1 LGQPRNGWSH
11 ETAGLVYGYLGVAC
25 FSLTLPVTRWAVAYL
40 DPIIIGLGRALVA
53 AALSGIALLA
63 ARPPR
68 PRGRQWLSLLA
79 VAGGVVVGFPLL
91 TAWAMQRVPS
101 SHGAVVLGIL
111 PLVTAVIGAL
121 RMGDRPSFRF
131 WLAALFGSAVVVV
144 FVADAGSGTL
154 RPADMALAGAI
165 LSASLG
171 YTEGARLARHLG
183 GWPVICWALILAAPF
198 VAVPVTVDL
207 HRHIPR
213 NVPWSAW
220 AGFAYVS
227 CFSMFLGLFAWYRGL
242 ALGGVARVSQIQ
254 LLQPFLTL
262 AASALLLGEH
272 ITLGMG
278 IAAVLVIA
286 SVAVGRR
293 SPIEKRGAS
302 GTGVSRQ
309 TATLEGYAECDGD

>member
-1 LGQPRNGWSH
+1 MRPPRSGWSP
-11 ETAGLVYGYLGVAC
+11 ETAGLLYGFLGVAC

-53 AALSGIALLA
+53 AVLSCIALLA
-63 ARPPR
+63 VRPRR
-68 PRGRQWLSLLA
+68 PRGRQWLSLLV
-79 VAGGVVVGFPLL
+79 VAAGVVVGFPLL

-111 PLVTAVIGAL
+111 PLVTAVVGAL
-121 RMGDRPSFRF
+121 RMGDRPSPRF
-131 WLAALFGSAVVVV
+131 WLAALFGSAVVVG

-154 RPADMALAGAI
+154 RPADIALAGAI

-171 YTEGARLARHLG
+171 YTEGARVARDLG
-183 GWPVICWALILAAPF
+183 GWQVICWALLLAAPF
-198 VAVPVTVDL
+198 VAIPVALEL
-207 HRHIPR
+207 HRHMPR
-213 NVPWSAW
+213 DVPWSAW
-220 AGFAYVS
+220 VAFGYVS

-254 LLQPFLTL
+254 LLQPFMTL

-272 ITLGMG
+272 ITIGMA
-278 IAAVLVIA
+278 IAAVLVIV

-293 SPIEKRGAS
+293 SPIEKGARS
-302 GTGVSRQ
+302 NAKTSAIGTG
-309 TATLEGYAECDGD
+309 GG